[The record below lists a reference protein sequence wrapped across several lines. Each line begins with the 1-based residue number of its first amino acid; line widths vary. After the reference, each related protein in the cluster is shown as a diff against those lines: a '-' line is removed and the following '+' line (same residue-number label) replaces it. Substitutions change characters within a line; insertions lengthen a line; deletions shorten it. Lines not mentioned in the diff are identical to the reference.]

1 MEWFLWTVAVA
12 VLGLAAVAGTGRF
25 GGMPD
30 AGSDVP
36 GPSFPDGPLT
46 GDDLRGARFG
56 ITLRGYSVDQVDSL
70 LARLASQLDATASQN
85 DGVTGASGDSVTEV
99 VETVV
104 GGICD
109 NGGERSEQE

>member
-36 GPSFPDGPLT
+36 GPSFPDGTLT

-70 LARLASQLDATASQN
+70 LARLASQLDATAHQN
-85 DGVTGASGDSVTEV
+85 DGETSTSEGPTTDV
-99 VETVV
+99 VDTAV